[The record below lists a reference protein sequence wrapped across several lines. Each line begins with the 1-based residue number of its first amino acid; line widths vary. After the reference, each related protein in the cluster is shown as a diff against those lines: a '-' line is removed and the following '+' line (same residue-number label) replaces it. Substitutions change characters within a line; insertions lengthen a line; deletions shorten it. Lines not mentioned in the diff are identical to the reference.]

1 MLGEAPWILIVP
13 NVYNDIVLFT
23 GHLTIA
29 TAIRRQRSSPEPGY
43 QVVNVGLSEAQT
55 GYKMIGFWILAA
67 SPHRIEGNPYSRLP
81 HWYIET
87 MRGEFPTLSG

>member
-13 NVYNDIVLFT
+13 DVYNDIVLFM

-43 QVVNVGLSEAQT
+43 QVA
-55 GYKMIGFWILAA
+55 M
-67 SPHRIEGNPYSRLP
+67 
-81 HWYIET
+81 
-87 MRGEFPTLSG
+87 SG